1 MKTETYFKPAREMP
15 YRQRLAPAAVA
26 LAAVLALCLFYRD
39 TLWSMAS
46 IWLRSETF
54 AHGLLVVP
62 ISLWLIWRV
71 RDDIAAATPRPW
83 FPALLIVA
91 GAGCAWLLAEIASI
105 ASGAQFAVIV
115 MIQATVLTV
124 LGLEM
129 TRRMT
134 FPLMFLLFAAPAGE
148 FLVPTLMNL
157 TADFTVWAVAASGV
171 PVYREGNHFV
181 IPSGRWSV
189 VEACSGIRYLI
200 ASLMAGS
207 LYAYLQYRSYAR
219 RAVFMVAAAAVPL
232 VANWLRAYLIVMVGH
247 LSNNE
252 YAAGVDHLVYGW
264 IFFGIVILLMFWIGS
279 FWREDDEPRA
289 AMTRYETAA
298 LRSKIPRGCVIAA
311 VLAVIVGT
319 MWRPVD
325 LLIESRMS
333 ATEPSLEALAGE
345 NGWVSAASSATA
357 WQPRF
362 IAPTAQLQQS
372 FVKGDRRV
380 GLYIA
385 YYSRQG
391 QGHELVNSENV
402 LVTSKD
408 TAWREVSAGSRLQTW
423 NGAPLEVRTV
433 ELQSQDTRLVV
444 RHWFWVNGK
453 ATASDY
459 AAKALLALAKLFAG
473 DDDSVA
479 VMIYTPA
486 LESPADAQQVLDEFS
501 ADMSAV
507 IERALRRARQR

>member
-1 MKTETYFKPAREMP
+1 LKTETYFKPAREMP
-15 YRQRLAPAAVA
+15 HMKRLAPAAAA
-26 LAAVLALCLFYRD
+26 LAAVLALCFFYRD
-39 TLWSMAS
+39 TLWSMVS
-46 IWLRSETF
+46 IWLRSDTF

-71 RDDIAAATPRPW
+71 REEIAAAVPRPW
-83 FPALLIVA
+83 FPALLVVT
-91 GAGCAWLLAEIASI
+91 GAGFGWLLADIASI
-105 ASGAQFAVIV
+105 TSVTQFAVIV

-124 LGLEM
+124 LGTEM
-129 TRRMT
+129 TRRMM
-134 FPLMFLLFAAPAGE
+134 FPLAFLLFAAPAGE

-157 TADFTVWAVAASGV
+157 TADFTIWAVAASGV
-171 PVYREGNHFV
+171 PVYREGNQFV

-219 RAVFMVAAAAVPL
+219 RAAFMVAAAVVPL

-247 LSNNE
+247 LSNNQ

-264 IFFGIVILLMFWIGS
+264 VFFGIVILLMFWIGS
-279 FWREDDEPRA
+279 FWREDGEPRTA
-289 AMTRYETAA
+289 AARYETRAA
-298 LRSKIPRGCVIAA
+298 LSKIPTSCVLAA
-311 VLAVIVGT
+311 VLAVVAGAL
-319 MWRPVD
+319 WRPVD

-333 ATEPSLEALAGE
+333 AIDPSLEAVAGE
-345 NGWVSAASSATA
+345 NGWVSSASPAIA
-357 WQPRF
+357 WTPRF
-362 IAPTAQLQQS
+362 IAPTAQLQQT
-372 FVKGDRRV
+372 FVKGGKRV
-380 GLYIA
+380 ALYIA

-402 LVTSKD
+402 LVTLKD
-408 TAWREVSAGSRLQTW
+408 TAWHEVSADSRLQIW
-423 NGAPLEVRTV
+423 NGAPLEVRTA
-433 ELQSQDTRLVV
+433 ELQSRDTRLVV
-444 RHWFWVNGK
+444 RHWFWVNGT

-459 AAKALLALAKLFAG
+459 AAKALLAFAKLFAG

-479 VMIYTPA
+479 IMIYTPG

-507 IERALRRARQR
+507 IERALQRARQR